1 MSSPPVVPQ
10 AGRHPGG
17 LVPTLLRYAGG
28 SAVAT
33 VSSEVTFVLLYG
45 PLDVSPA
52 WASVVA
58 WLAGAVP
65 NYWLNRSWTW
75 RRTGRPG
82 LRDELL
88 PYIAII
94 VLTLLLATLA
104 TRWADRWLHSVDVSD
119 TVRVV
124 LVAAVFLGV
133 YVVMFVLRFVLLD
146 RLFGRLH
153 ARDAG
158 DARSNGS
165 TRPPTKGRP

>member
-1 MSSPPVVPQ
+1 MPSPPVLRST
-10 AGRHPGG
+10 GRSPDG
-17 LVPTLLRYAGG
+17 LVPKLLRYAGG

-45 PLDVSPA
+45 PLHVAPA

-94 VLTLLLATLA
+94 ALTLLLATLA
-104 TRWADRWLHSVDVSD
+104 TRWTDAWLHSLD
-119 TVRVV
+119 TDPTLRVA

-133 YVVMFVLRFVLLD
+133 YVAMFVLRF
-146 RLFGRLH
+146 F
-153 ARDAG
+153 
-158 DARSNGS
+158 
-165 TRPPTKGRP
+165 

>member
-1 MSSPPVVPQ
+1 MPSPPVV
-10 AGRHPGG
+10 RSTGG
-17 LVPTLLRYAGG
+17 SVGKMLRYAGG
-28 SAVAT
+28 SVVAT

-45 PLDVSPA
+45 PLHVAPA

-88 PYIAII
+88 PYVAII
-94 VLTLLLATLA
+94 GLTLLLATVA
-104 TRWADRWLHSVDVSD
+104 TRWADRWLHSLD
-119 TVRVV
+119 TDASVRVV

-133 YVVMFVLRFVLLD
+133 YAVMFVLRFVLLD
-146 RLFGRLH
+146 RLFSRLH
-153 ARDAG
+153 ARDA
-158 DARSNGS
+158 
-165 TRPPTKGRP
+165 PHPTKGLP

>member
-1 MSSPPVVPQ
+1 MSSPPVLRNTP
-10 AGRHPGG
+10 RPTGG
-17 LVPTLLRYAGG
+17 LLSKLLRYASG

-45 PLDVSPA
+45 PLHVTPA
-52 WASVVA
+52 WASLVA

-75 RRTGRPG
+75 RRSGRPG

-88 PYIAII
+88 PYLTII
-94 VLTLLLATLA
+94 GLTLLLATIA
-104 TRWADRWLHSVDVSD
+104 TRWADRWLHSVDTGA

-133 YVVMFVLRFVLLD
+133 YVVMFLLRFVLLD
-146 RLFGRLH
+146 RLFSRLN
-153 ARDAG
+153 ARDCAPE
-158 DARSNGS
+158 ATPR
-165 TRPPTKGRP
+165 PTKGFP

>member
-1 MSSPPVVPQ
+1 MPSPPVLRSTGAPT
-10 AGRHPGG
+10 GG
-17 LVPTLLRYAGG
+17 MVSKLLRYAGG

-45 PLDVSPA
+45 PLQVTPA

-65 NYWLNRSWTW
+65 NYWLNRTWTW

-88 PYIAII
+88 PYLAII
-94 VLTLLLATLA
+94 GLTLLLATIT
-104 TRWADRWLHSVDVSD
+104 TRWADRWLHDVDTD
-119 TVRVV
+119 ATVRVV

-133 YVVMFVLRFVLLD
+133 YVVMFVLRFLLLD
-146 RLFGRLH
+146 RLFSRLH
-153 ARDAG
+153 ARDRAPE
-158 DARSNGS
+158 R
-165 TRPPTKGRP
+165 TPRPTKGSP

>member
-1 MSSPPVVPQ
+1 MPSLPVVRSTSRPT
-10 AGRHPGG
+10 GG
-17 LVPTLLRYAGG
+17 LVPKLMRYAGG

-33 VSSEVTFVLLYG
+33 ISSEVTFVLLYG
-45 PLDVSPA
+45 PLHVTPA

-88 PYIAII
+88 PYLAII
-94 VLTLLLATLA
+94 GLTLLLATIA
-104 TRWADRWLHSVDVSD
+104 TRWADRWLHSVDINT

-146 RLFGRLH
+146 RLFSRLH
-153 ARDAG
+153 ARERA
-158 DARSNGS
+158 AER
-165 TRPPTKGRP
+165 TPRPTKGLP

>member
-1 MSSPPVVPQ
+1 MPSPPVVRSTARP
-10 AGRHPGG
+10 GGG
-17 LVPTLLRYAGG
+17 LVPKMLRYAGG

-45 PLDVSPA
+45 PLHVAPA

-88 PYIAII
+88 PYVAII
-94 VLTLLLATLA
+94 GLTLLLATVA
-104 TRWADRWLHSVDVSD
+104 TRWADRWLHHVDTD
-119 TVRVV
+119 ATLRVV

-146 RLFGRLH
+146 RLFNRLH
-153 ARDAG
+153 DRDA
-158 DARSNGS
+158 DRQPTAD
-165 TRPPTKGRP
+165 PTKGPR